1 MKPPAPPVCNGNL
14 VEIRDLHFS
23 YGTRVIF
30 KGINL
35 ELPPDK
41 VVAILG
47 PSGCG
52 KSTLLSLISGQL
64 KPTRGSVTVCGR
76 NVHELET
83 DELYELRRHM
93 GMMFQQG
100 GLFSDLTVFEN
111 IAFQLRE
118 HTNLPDDIIRDIVLM
133 KLNAVGLRGTHP
145 MRTGDLSGGMS
156 RRVALARAIAMD
168 PQLIMY
174 DEPFAG
180 LDPISLN
187 VIANLI
193 STLNDALDAASII
206 VTYDVPEAMKA
217 AEYVYLINEGV
228 VAAEGT
234 PETLRASTDPF
245 VVQFLN
251 AQPDGPV
258 GFHWPAPP
266 FEKDL
271 RLASD
276 QAQ

>member
-1 MKPPAPPVCNGNL
+1 MSSNDTICTGNL
-14 VEIRDLHFS
+14 VEIRDLHFA
-23 YGTRVIF
+23 YGKRAIF

-35 ELPPDK
+35 DLPRDK

-52 KSTLLSLISGQL
+52 KSTLLGLISGQL
-64 KPTRGSVTVCGR
+64 KPSRGSVKVCDR
-76 NVHELET
+76 NVNELET

-111 IAFQLRE
+111 IAFPLRE
-118 HTNLPDDIIRDIVLM
+118 HTDLPDDIIRDIVLM

-145 MRTGDLSGGMS
+145 MRTGDLSGGMA

-206 VTYDVPEAMKA
+206 VTYDVPEAMKT

-234 PETLRASTDPF
+234 PDTLRASKDPF

-251 AQPDGPV
+251 AEPDGPV
-258 GFHWPAPP
+258 GFHWPAPA

-276 QAQ
+276 QAP

>member
-1 MKPPAPPVCNGNL
+1 MDTLNPPACPGNL
-14 VEIRDLHFS
+14 VEIRDLHFA
-23 YGTRVIF
+23 YGQLQIF
-30 KGINL
+30 RGINL
-35 ELPPDK
+35 DVPRDK

-52 KSTLLSLISGQL
+52 KSTLLGLISGL
-64 KPTRGSVTVCGR
+64 LRPSKGSVTVCGR

-83 DELYELRRHM
+83 DELYALRREM

-100 GLFSDLTVFEN
+100 GLFSDLSVFEN

-118 HTNLPDDIIRDIVLM
+118 QTDLPEDIIRDIVMM

-193 STLNDALDAASII
+193 RTLNDALGASSIV
-206 VTYDVPEAMKA
+206 VTYDVPEAMKS

-234 PETLRASTDPF
+234 PETLRASKDAF

-266 FEKDL
+266 IEQDL
-271 RLASD
+271 RL
-276 QAQ
+276 QQR

>member
-1 MKPPAPPVCNGNL
+1 MESNAPSPCPGNL
-14 VEIRDLHFS
+14 VEIRDLHFA
-23 YGTRVIF
+23 YGKRTIF
-30 KGINL
+30 RGINL
-35 ELPPDK
+35 DVPRDK

-52 KSTLLSLISGQL
+52 KSTLLGLISGLLRPAQG
-64 KPTRGSVTVCGR
+64 TVTVCGR

-83 DELYELRRHM
+83 EDLYALRREM

-100 GLFSDLTVFEN
+100 GLFSDLSVFEN

-118 HTNLPDDIIRDIVLM
+118 QTELPEDIIRDIVLM

-193 STLNDALDAASII
+193 RTLNDALGASSVV
-206 VTYDVPEAMKA
+206 VTYDVPEAMKS

-234 PETLRASTDPF
+234 PETLRASKDAF

-266 FEKDL
+266 IEQDL
-271 RLASD
+271 RLRQD
-276 QAQ
+276 

>member
-1 MKPPAPPVCNGNL
+1 MTALSASTCDRNL
-14 VEIRDLHFS
+14 LEIRDLHFA
-23 YGTRVIF
+23 YGRREIF
-30 KGINL
+30 RGINL
-35 ELPPDK
+35 DLPRNK

-52 KSTLLSLISGQL
+52 KSTLLGLITGQL
-64 KPTRGSVTVCGR
+64 RPSQGSVKVCGR

-83 DELYELRRHM
+83 DGLYALRREM

-111 IAFQLRE
+111 IAFPLRE
-118 HTNLPDDIIRDIVLM
+118 HADLPEDILRDIVLM

-145 MRTGDLSGGMS
+145 MRTADLSGGMS

-168 PQLIMY
+168 PALMMY

-193 STLNDALDAASII
+193 TTLNEALGASSIV
-206 VTYDVPEAMKA
+206 VTYDVPEAMKT
-217 AEYVYLINEGV
+217 AEYVYLINDGV
-228 VAAEGT
+228 VAAEGS
-234 PETLRASTDPF
+234 PEALRASKDPF

-258 GFHWPAPP
+258 GFHYPAPP
-266 FEKDL
+266 VEQDL
-271 RLASD
+271 RLRSG
-276 QAQ
+276 

>member
-1 MKPPAPPVCNGNL
+1 MDTLTPPGCTGNL
-14 VEIRDLHFS
+14 VEIRDLHFA
-23 YGTRVIF
+23 YGPLQIF
-30 KGINL
+30 RGINL
-35 ELPPDK
+35 DVPRDK

-52 KSTLLSLISGQL
+52 KSTLLGLISGQL
-64 KPTRGSVTVCGR
+64 RPSKGTVTVCGR

-83 DELYELRRHM
+83 DELYALRREM

-100 GLFSDLTVFEN
+100 GLFSDLSVFEN

-118 HTNLPDDIIRDIVLM
+118 HTELPEDIIRDIVLM

-193 STLNDALDAASII
+193 RTLNDALGASSVV
-206 VTYDVPEAMKA
+206 VTYDVPEAMKS

-234 PETLRASTDPF
+234 PETLRASKDAF

-266 FEKDL
+266 IEQDL
-271 RLASD
+271 RLRQS
-276 QAQ
+276 